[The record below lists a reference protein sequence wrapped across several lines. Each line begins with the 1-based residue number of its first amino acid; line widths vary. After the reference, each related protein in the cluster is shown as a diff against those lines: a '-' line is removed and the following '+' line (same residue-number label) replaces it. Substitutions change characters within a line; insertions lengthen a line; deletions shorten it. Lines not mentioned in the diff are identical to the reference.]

1 MHVETR
7 AWRTAPIPMRLTAYT
22 DYALRTLMYLA
33 MHRDRLVT
41 IQEIA
46 DEHGIAK
53 NHLSKVVHQLST
65 LGYIE
70 ATRGRNG
77 GLQLGREPKAI
88 NIGSVMRHTEAD
100 FHMAACFDD
109 QAAGCIYSPAC
120 GLKGTLSR
128 ATRAF
133 LDVLDEATL
142 DGMIKRAT
150 PKQAGRAVTE
160 KTVTLQFKRPAKRT
174 A

>member
-1 MHVETR
+1 
-7 AWRTAPIPMRLTAYT
+7 MRLTAYT

-33 MHRDRLVT
+33 LHRDRLVT

-46 DEHGIAK
+46 DAHGIAK

-70 ATRGRNG
+70 TTRGRNG

-88 NIGSVMRHTEAD
+88 NIGSVVRHTEAD
-100 FHMAACFDD
+100 FHMAACFDE
-109 QAAGCIYSPAC
+109 QSSGCIYSAAC

-142 DGMIKRAT
+142 DGMLKRAMPRQGGQPAT
-150 PKQAGRAVTE
+150 TSVP
-160 KTVTLQFKRPAKRT
+160 LQFKRPANR
-174 A
+174 

>member
-1 MHVETR
+1 
-7 AWRTAPIPMRLTAYT
+7 MRLTAYT

-65 LGYIE
+65 LGYIDT
-70 ATRGRNG
+70 TRGRNG
-77 GLQLGREPKAI
+77 GMQLGREPKAI
-88 NIGSVMRHTEAD
+88 NIGSVVRHTETD
-100 FHMAACFDD
+100 FHMAACHD
-109 QAAGCIYSPAC
+109 AAGPACLYAPGC
-120 GLKGTLSR
+120 GLKGALSL

-142 DGMIKRAT
+142 DTILVPRAR
-150 PKQAGRAVTE
+150 KQGSPAAQPVQ
-160 KTVTLQFKRPAKRT
+160 LLPKRPARS
-174 A
+174 